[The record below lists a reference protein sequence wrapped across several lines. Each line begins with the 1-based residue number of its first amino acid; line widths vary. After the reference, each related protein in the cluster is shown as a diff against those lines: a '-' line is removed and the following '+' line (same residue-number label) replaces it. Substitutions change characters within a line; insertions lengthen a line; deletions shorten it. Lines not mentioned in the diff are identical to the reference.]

1 MRLGG
6 QFWRFW
12 AAAVAVN
19 LGDGIRL
26 AAFPLVAASLTDD
39 PFLVA
44 AVAAAT
50 ALPWLVTG
58 LIAGAWADR
67 YSARLLLASA
77 DALRL
82 GVLAMLVVLLLADA
96 ATPLLLG
103 VSAFLVGV
111 GETIRDTTAQTIVPR
126 LVPGALIERANGR
139 LAAGEIVANEFI
151 GPLLGGLLFAVGA
164 ALPFVAN
171 SAVLV
176 FAILLVLGLPVLALP
191 ATAATSVDGSR
202 RRVSVGVRWV
212 ARHEVLRPLVL
223 VGALV
228 ALADSAWFAVFVVYV
243 QDRLDLGATAFG
255 GLIAVGAAGGLCG
268 SLLADR
274 MIGRTRH
281 RMVILG
287 GIAAAAISPAL
298 LLIAPSVWLAATVV
312 LITSAGFAVF
322 NVAVISLRHRLT
334 PPDLLGR
341 VVAVSRTAIL
351 GAAAFGALAGG
362 VAATAFGLDAP
373 LVLAAV
379 LGVVAFMA
387 WLATSPPHRAFGDG
401 TPAV

>member
-1 MRLGG
+1 MQLSGK
-6 QFWRFW
+6 FWRFW
-12 AAAVAVN
+12 SAAVAVN

-39 PFLVA
+39 AFVVA

-50 ALPWLVTG
+50 TLPWLLTG
-58 LIAGAWADR
+58 PIAGAWADR
-67 YSARLLLASA
+67 YSARALLASA

-82 GVLAMLVVLLLADA
+82 GVLAMLIVLILADA
-96 ATPLLLG
+96 VTPTILG
-103 VSAFLVGV
+103 GSAFLIGV
-111 GETIRDTTAQTIVPR
+111 GEAVRDITAQTVVPR
-126 LVPGALIERANGR
+126 LVPTSLIERANGR

-151 GPLLGGLLFAVGA
+151 GPLAGGLLFAVGA
-164 ALPFVAN
+164 AIPFVAN
-171 SAVLV
+171 SAVLI
-176 FAILLVLGLPVLALP
+176 FAILLVLGLPALALRVTP
-191 ATAATSVDGSR
+191 SPPNDGSR
-202 RRVSVGVRWV
+202 GRLSVGLRWV
-212 ARHEVLRPLVL
+212 ARHAVLRSLVV

-255 GLIAVGAAGGLCG
+255 GLLAVGAAGGLSG

-274 MIGRTRH
+274 MIGQARH

-287 GIAAAAISPAL
+287 GIAAAVISPAL
-298 LLIAPSVWLAATVV
+298 LLIAPSVWLAAAVV
-312 LITSAGFAVF
+312 LITSAGFGVF
-322 NVAVISLRHRLT
+322 NVAAISLRHRLT

-341 VVAVSRTAIL
+341 VVAVSRTAII